1 MKIASYLVII
11 FFAPAILLLNFHL
24 LVFNKNFYKSEFTK
38 LNVYREFSSQ
48 EEVDDQTS
56 KLIQYLCCNGTLDD
70 SFFDERERLHLF
82 DVKNLIKI
90 VNVQFFLFS
99 TLILICFGLNLRE
112 KKFTTL
118 FSSLKW
124 GSALAILAILLLWVS
139 TTVNFEKVFVNFHFV
154 VFQNDYWQLPPE
166 SNLLK
171 LFPQQFFVDF
181 ANRIAI
187 QTILMAAVTFIA
199 SFFFGAKFDTKKR

>member
-24 LVFNKNFYKSEFTK
+24 LVF
-38 LNVYREFSSQ
+38 
-48 EEVDDQTS
+48 
-56 KLIQYLCCNGTLDD
+56 
-70 SFFDERERLHLF
+70 EREGLHLF

-99 TLILICFGLNLRE
+99 TLILICFALNLRE